1 MDKITTVAQHK
12 LANDLHVECQG
23 LYYAIVYKLFFFYSK
38 NTIDIMH
45 IDHTRCISFYILIQ
59 KDFRLA
65 IGSNELRSELK
76 AFFNWDNSYK
86 IDKIRPATHA
96 SLTFSLKKSEI
107 IEKKE

>member
-12 LANDLHVECQG
+12 LANDLHVDCQG
-23 LYYAIVYKLFFFYSK
+23 LYYAIVYKLFFFFYSK
-38 NTIDIMH
+38 NTIMH
-45 IDHTRCISFYILIQ
+45 IDHTRFISFYILIQ